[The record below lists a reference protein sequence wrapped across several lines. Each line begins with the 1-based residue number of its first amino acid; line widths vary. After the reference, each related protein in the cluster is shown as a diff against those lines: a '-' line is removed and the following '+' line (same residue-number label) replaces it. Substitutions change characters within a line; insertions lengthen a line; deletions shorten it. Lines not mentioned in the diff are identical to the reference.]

1 MNRKTRRFTA
11 ILVALSLMAP
21 GLGWTQDQA
30 GVAGRL
36 NAGYDLLEQG
46 KFDQAQKVF
55 EEVLRQDPGHPL
67 ALNNLAAIMV
77 KQGKFDQALACLK
90 RALPRSRGFK
100 VALNRVCSVDGV
112 CAACRMGEEQFG
124 TEDLEGVVK
133 SNILMVEMAK
143 SSRPEKKY
151 SGQPAIPAPLP
162 EGRRLPPPYPF
173 GWFLQG
179 QQQRGVERRAQGKGP
194 EETFLFFR

>member
-1 MNRKTRRFTA
+1 MNRKAHRLTA
-11 ILVALSLMAP
+11 LLVALILVGP
-21 GLGWTQDQA
+21 GLIWAQGQA

-36 NAGYDLLEQG
+36 NAGYDWLEQG

-77 KQGKFDQALACLK
+77 KQGNYDQALVCLK

-112 CAACRMGEEQFG
+112 CAARRMGEEQFG

-133 SNILMVEMAK
+133 SNILMVEMAR
-143 SSRPEKKY
+143 SSRPGKK
-151 SGQPAIPAPLP
+151 
-162 EGRRLPPPYPF
+162 
-173 GWFLQG
+173 
-179 QQQRGVERRAQGKGP
+179 
-194 EETFLFFR
+194 